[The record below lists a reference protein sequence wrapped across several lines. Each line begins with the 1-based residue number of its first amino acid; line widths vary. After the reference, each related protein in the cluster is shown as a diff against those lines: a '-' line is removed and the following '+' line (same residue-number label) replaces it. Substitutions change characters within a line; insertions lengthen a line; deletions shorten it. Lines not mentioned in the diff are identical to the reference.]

1 MVTRGKYMYY
11 KDISNNNIQDKNFGD
26 KANFLSQIYSIEGV
40 NVLDGICFYFCTD
53 ENINDACKHLFN
65 LVQRKFRGDGRV
77 IIRSSSIYED
87 LYEKSNAGFYSSKVT
102 SQNYI
107 EFFEVF
113 LDVVN
118 SFKNETVVSLVV
130 QPFLEKMSS
139 GGVVFL
145 EDESIF
151 VELSNTSS
159 NVVSGVVENFL
170 VYNKTDSHAKDIMMS
185 ELLKQIR
192 ELNIKFMM
200 PLDIEWGAEGN
211 VVYIFQVRPLTK
223 TIGGTYNEFV

>member
-11 KDISNNNIQDKNFGD
+11 KDISNNNIQDKNFGN

-159 NVVSGVVENFL
+159 NVVSGVVENFWF
-170 VYNKTDSHAKDIMMS
+170 II
-185 ELLKQIR
+185 KQI
-192 ELNIKFMM
+192 
-200 PLDIEWGAEGN
+200 
-211 VVYIFQVRPLTK
+211 LTQK
-223 TIGGTYNEFV
+223 IL